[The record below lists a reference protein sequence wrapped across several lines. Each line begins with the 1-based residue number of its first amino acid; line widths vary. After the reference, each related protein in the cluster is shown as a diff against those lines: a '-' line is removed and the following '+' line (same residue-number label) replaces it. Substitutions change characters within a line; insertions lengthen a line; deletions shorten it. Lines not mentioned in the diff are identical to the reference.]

1 MDKDMKKEKKKVEFT
16 EEINSAING
25 YALAI
30 TFIIIGLFLLY
41 NLDYFG
47 NNVVSI
53 VILSIFT
60 FFGVVGTFIELS
72 RNKIIKGLDDFGI
85 GIVIFIPWLLLYI
98 LLNNIWSN
106 IPSFI
111 LLFLGTY
118 FLISGIIK
126 IGYSIMINARKSN
139 KKTTTVIKD
148 IFKILPSLASFV
160 LVIFNIIKIA
170 IEINNL

>member
-1 MDKDMKKEKKKVEFT
+1 MKKLEKKIEFT
-16 EEINSAING
+16 EEIDSAING
-25 YALAI
+25 YAIAM

-60 FFGVVGTFIELS
+60 FWGVVGTFIELS
-72 RNKIIKGLDDFGI
+72 KNNVIKGLDDFGI

-106 IPSFI
+106 IFSFI
-111 LLFLGTY
+111 FLVFGTY

-126 IGYSIMINARKSN
+126 IGYSIMINARESN
-139 KKTTTVIKD
+139 RKITTIIKD
-148 IFKILPSLASFV
+148 IFKILPSLASFI
-160 LVIFNIIKIA
+160 LVIFNIIKIT
-170 IEINNL
+170 IELNNL

>member
-1 MDKDMKKEKKKVEFT
+1 MNKSEKEIEFT
-16 EEINSAING
+16 EEIDSAING
-25 YALAI
+25 YAIAM

-47 NNVVSI
+47 NNMVSI

-60 FFGVVGTFIELS
+60 ILGVVGTFVELS
-72 RNKIIKGLDDFGI
+72 KNKIIKGLDDFGI

-106 IPSFI
+106 IASFI
-111 LLFLGTY
+111 LLLVGTY

-126 IGYSIMINARKSN
+126 IGYSIMINAKKSN
-139 KKTTTVIKD
+139 KKTKTIIKD

-170 IEINNL
+170 IELNNL